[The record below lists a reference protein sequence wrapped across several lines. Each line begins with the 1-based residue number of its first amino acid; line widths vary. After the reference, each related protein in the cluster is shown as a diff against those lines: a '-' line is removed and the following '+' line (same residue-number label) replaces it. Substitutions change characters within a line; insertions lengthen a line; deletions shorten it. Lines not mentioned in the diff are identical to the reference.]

1 MMFTLL
7 KKEVFIFFS
16 SLTGLVSS
24 VIFFVILGLFLWF
37 FPSEFN
43 ILDSGLAS
51 LEPIFLFLPWIFLF
65 LIPAITMRMFSEEKK
80 QGTLELLMTKPLR
93 EKDIVIAKFLAAMV
107 IILVEMLAIL
117 FYFILVQFFLSD
129 GAVDTGAFWGSFLGL
144 ILLAGVYISIGL
156 FASSLTDNQI
166 VSFLLAVIIIL
177 VLYLGFD
184 LMSRIVFFKSISQ
197 IFVYLGLSSHY
208 QSISKGVV
216 DSRDIIYFFSVILV
230 FLLFTI
236 NLLKKRN

>member
-1 MMFTLL
+1 MFTLL
-7 KKEVFIFFS
+7 KKEVLIFFS

-51 LEPIFLFLPWIFLF
+51 LEPIFLLLPWIFLF

-117 FYFILVQFFLSD
+117 FYFILVQFFLSNN
-129 GAVDTGAFWGSFLGL
+129 VIDTGAFLGSFLGL

>member
-7 KKEVFIFFS
+7 KKEVLIFFS

-51 LEPIFLFLPWIFLF
+51 LEPIFLLLPWIFLF

-80 QGTLELLMTKPLR
+80 QGTLELLMTKPLK

-117 FYFILVQFFLSD
+117 FYFILVQFFLSN

-144 ILLAGVYISIGL
+144 ILLASVYISIGL

>member
-1 MMFTLL
+1 MFTLL
-7 KKEVFIFFS
+7 KKEVLIFFS

-51 LEPIFLFLPWIFLF
+51 LEPIFLLLPWIFLF

-80 QGTLELLMTKPLR
+80 QGTLELLMTKPLK

-117 FYFILVQFFLSD
+117 FYFILVQFFLSN